1 MQKVKKKETNMILIL
16 RNNKHDC
23 DFDGWV
29 DFRKSSCVF
38 RDAQSD
44 ESLFFGVMSRLRSLL
59 RSLSADAAGELN
71 VFRHDGNTLGVNGA
85 QVGVL
90 EETNEVSLRSLLKG
104 EDGRSL
110 EAQVTL
116 EVLGNLADE
125 TLEGELADE
134 EVGGLLVPTDLAEGD
149 GTGAVAVG
157 LLHASGGG
165 GGLARCLGGKLL
177 AWGFASGGLACG
189 LLSTSHFVELFCES
203 DVAVEAKDSVRLK
216 LRHGLAVHKEL

>member
-1 MQKVKKKETNMILIL
+1 LQKVIKKETITDPTSEKKNMT
-16 RNNKHDC
+16 

-29 DFRKSSCVF
+29 DFRKSGNVF
-38 RDAQSD
+38 HVAQSD
-44 ESLFFGVMSRLRSLL
+44 KSLFFRDMIRLRSLA
-59 RSLSADAAGELN
+59 ADAAGKLN
-71 VFRHDGNTLGVNGA
+71 VFRHDGNTLGMNGA

-90 EETNEVSLRSLLKG
+90 EEANKVSLRSLLKG
-104 EDGRSL
+104 KDGRSL

-149 GTGAVAVG
+149 GTRAVAVG

-177 AWGFASGGLACG
+177 AWGFASGGLTCG
-189 LLSTSHFVELFCES
+189 LLSTSHFVECCF
-203 DVAVEAKDSVRLK
+203 VRY
-216 LRHGLAVHKEL
+216 E